1 MEFEHYDGRKKGQ
14 DGRHLYCIYK
24 ITING
29 KKYIG
34 QTNYTIVRFS
44 KHRTIPGCAYI
55 YNAIQT
61 YGWENAKVEILLVD
75 LTLEEANRLETHYI
89 ENLGTLVPGG
99 YNLKRGG
106 DNNEWS
112 EEARKA
118 LSETMKIKWGKSPM
132 LREVQSMVMKKLR
145 ESNDFQEATRK
156 SLDKF
161 WSDETREAQSEKMKK
176 QWDDQEYRKKRSEEQ
191 SKHMKERWGDEQYH
205 SKLSISQ
212 RNRYEK
218 EEEREKARQSHGHMR
233 KFTDEELIIKDE
245 ELKGSV
251 AKLSEYFDVSKC
263 VISRH
268 KKRLELTGKCYK

>member
-1 MEFEHYDGRKKGQ
+1 MEFEHYDGRNLVSV
-14 DGRHLYCIYK
+14 DEHLYCIYEF
-24 ITING
+24 TLNG
-29 KKYIG
+29 MKYIG
-34 QTNYTIVRFS
+34 QTCDTNTRFKS
-44 KHRTIPGCAYI
+44 HQKEDSGCRYI
-55 YNAIQT
+55 RNAIQEH
-61 YGWENAKVEILLVD
+61 GWENVKVKILLVD

-89 ENLGTLVPGG
+89 DTLGTLAHGG

-118 LSETMKIKWGKSPM
+118 LSETMKVVCDTPEF
-132 LREVQSMVMKKLR
+132 RETKRVVMKKLR
-145 ESNDFQEATRK
+145 ENIDFQEATRI

-161 WSDETREAQSEKMKK
+161 WTYEAREAQSEKMKK

-205 SKLSISQ
+205 SKLSKSQ

-218 EEEREKARQSHGHMR
+218 EEERENARNSHAYMR
-233 KFTDEELIIKDE
+233 KFTDEELIVKDE

-251 AKLSEYFDVSKC
+251 EKLSVYFGVSKC
-263 VISRH
+263 IISRH